1 MPNSQ
6 TAAQQLDRM
15 FHALADPSRRAVLE
29 RLAEGPASVGELAKP
44 LTMALPSL
52 LQHLRLLEEC
62 GLIRTEKV
70 GRVRTCRL
78 DPQAMDAAGEWIA
91 RQRAVWE
98 ARFDRLDAYLQIL
111 KQQED
116 ATHDDP
122 AAR

>member
-1 MPNSQ
+1 
-6 TAAQQLDRM
+6 M

-44 LTMALPSL
+44 FTMALPSL
-52 LQHLRLLEEC
+52 MQHLRLLEEC
-62 GLIRTEKV
+62 GLIQTEKV

-78 DPQAMDAAGEWIA
+78 QPHAMDAAGEWIA

-111 KQQED
+111 KKQEESTD
-116 ATHDDP
+116 DDP

>member
-1 MPNSQ
+1 MPNIQ
-6 TAAQQLDRM
+6 ADPNALDRM

-44 LTMALPSL
+44 FTMALPSL
-52 LQHLRLLEEC
+52 MQHLRLLEDC

-78 DPQAMDAAGEWIA
+78 EPHAMDAAGEWIA

-111 KQQED
+111 KKQEE
-116 ATHDDP
+116 ATDDDP

>member
-1 MPNSQ
+1 MPNIQ
-6 TAAQQLDRM
+6 TDPNALDRM

-44 LTMALPSL
+44 LPMALPSL

-62 GLIRTEKV
+62 GLIRTEKM

-78 DPQAMDAAGEWIA
+78 EPHAMDAAGEWIA

-111 KQQED
+111 KKQEE
-116 ATHDDP
+116 ATDDDP

>member
-1 MPNSQ
+1 
-6 TAAQQLDRM
+6 M
-15 FHALADPSRRAVLE
+15 FHALADPSRRAMLE
-29 RLAEGPASVGELAKP
+29 RLAEGPASVGDLARP
-44 LTMALPSL
+44 FSMALPSL
-52 LQHLRLLEEC
+52 MQHLRVLEGC

-78 DPQAMDAAGEWIA
+78 EPQALMEAGDWIA

-111 KQQED
+111 KEQEQSNAD
-116 ATHDDP
+116 ES

>member
-1 MPNSQ
+1 MPNLQSA
-6 TAAQQLDRM
+6 TPALDRM
-15 FHALADPSRRAVLE
+15 FHALADPSRRAMLE
-29 RLAEGPASVGELAKP
+29 RLAEGPASVGDLARP
-44 LTMALPSL
+44 FSMALPSL
-52 LQHLRLLEEC
+52 MQHLRVLEGC

-78 DPQAMDAAGEWIA
+78 EPHALKEAGDWIA

-111 KQQED
+111 KEQEQSNAD
-116 ATHDDP
+116 ES

>member
-1 MPNSQ
+1 MPNIQ
-6 TAAQQLDRM
+6 TDPTQLDRM

-44 LTMALPSL
+44 LPMALPSL
-52 LQHLRLLEEC
+52 MQHLRLLEEC
-62 GLIRTEKV
+62 GLIQTEKV

-78 DPQAMDAAGEWIA
+78 QPHAMDAAGEWIA

-111 KQQED
+111 KQQEE

-122 AAR
+122 TAR

>member
-1 MPNSQ
+1 MPNIHTPQ
-6 TAAQQLDRM
+6 ANLDRM
-15 FHALADPSRRAVLE
+15 FLALADPSRRAVLE

-44 LTMALPSL
+44 FTMALPSL
-52 LQHLRLLEEC
+52 MQHLRLLEDC

-70 GRVRTCRL
+70 GRVRTCRIE
-78 DPQAMDAAGEWIA
+78 PHAMDAAGEWIA

-111 KQQED
+111 KQQEE
-116 ATHDDP
+116 ATNDDP

>member
-1 MPNSQ
+1 MPNIQ
-6 TAAQQLDRM
+6 TDPNALDRM

-44 LTMALPSL
+44 FTMALPSL
-52 LQHLRLLEEC
+52 MQHLRLLEDC

-70 GRVRTCRL
+70 GRVRTCRIE
-78 DPQAMDAAGEWIA
+78 PHAMDAAGEWIA
-91 RQRAVWE
+91 RQRAIWE

-111 KQQED
+111 KKQEQ
-116 ATHDDP
+116 ATNDDP

>member
-1 MPNSQ
+1 MPNIQ
-6 TAAQQLDRM
+6 TNPNALDRM

-44 LTMALPSL
+44 FTMALPSL
-52 LQHLRLLEEC
+52 MQHLRLLEDC

-78 DPQAMDAAGEWIA
+78 EPHAMDAAGEWIA
-91 RQRAVWE
+91 RQRAIWE

-111 KQQED
+111 KKQEQ
-116 ATHDDP
+116 ATNDDP

>member
-1 MPNSQ
+1 
-6 TAAQQLDRM
+6 M
-15 FHALADPSRRAVLE
+15 FHALADPSRRAMLE
-29 RLAEGPASVGELAKP
+29 RLAEGPVSVGDLARP
-44 LTMALPSL
+44 FAMALPSL
-52 LQHLRLLEEC
+52 LQHLRVLEGC

-78 DPQAMDAAGEWIA
+78 EPHALKEAGDWIA

-111 KQQED
+111 KEQEQNNAD
-116 ATHDDP
+116 ES

>member
-1 MPNSQ
+1 MPNIHSPP
-6 TAAQQLDRM
+6 ANLDRM
-15 FHALADPSRRAVLE
+15 FLALADPSRRAVLE

-44 LTMALPSL
+44 FTMALPSL
-52 LQHLRLLEEC
+52 MQHLRLLEDC

-78 DPQAMDAAGEWIA
+78 EPQAMDAAGEWIA

-111 KQQED
+111 KSQEE
-116 ATHDDP
+116 ATNDDP

>member
-1 MPNSQ
+1 
-6 TAAQQLDRM
+6 M

-44 LTMALPSL
+44 FTMALPSL
-52 LQHLRLLEEC
+52 MQHLRLLEDC

-70 GRVRTCRL
+70 GRVRTCRIE
-78 DPQAMDAAGEWIA
+78 PHAMDAAGEWIA

-111 KQQED
+111 KKQEQ

>member
-1 MPNSQ
+1 MPNIQSDQ
-6 TAAQQLDRM
+6 AALDRM

-52 LQHLRLLEEC
+52 LQHLRLLEDC

-78 DPQAMDAAGEWIA
+78 EPHAMDAAGEWIA

-111 KQQED
+111 KSQEE
-116 ATHDDP
+116 ATDDDP
-122 AAR
+122 AR

>member
-1 MPNSQ
+1 MPNIQSDP
-6 TAAQQLDRM
+6 ARLDRM

-52 LQHLRLLEEC
+52 LQHLRLLEDC

-78 DPQAMDAAGEWIA
+78 EPHAMDAAGEWIA

-111 KQQED
+111 KSQEE
-116 ATHDDP
+116 ATNDDP